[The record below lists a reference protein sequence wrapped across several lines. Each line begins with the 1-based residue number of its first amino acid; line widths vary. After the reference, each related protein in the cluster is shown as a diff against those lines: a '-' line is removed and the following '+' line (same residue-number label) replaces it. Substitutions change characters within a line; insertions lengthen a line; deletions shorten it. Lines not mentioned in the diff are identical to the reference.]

1 VDAGETGGLIM
12 VGVLAK
18 FEFLA
23 GHEEEISRF
32 FAEGRI
38 IVEGQPASTGWYA
51 ARLGPSTF
59 VAFAVFATEAD
70 RDALLAAGGP
80 VLSKVYGHL
89 FAAPPTFDKAD
100 IVEHRAPATF
110 A

>member
-1 VDAGETGGLIM
+1 M
-12 VGVLAK
+12 LAK
-18 FEFLA
+18 FEFLP
-23 GHEEEISRF
+23 GYEEEISRF
-32 FAEGRI
+32 FAEGRV

-51 ARLGPSTF
+51 ARLGPSAY

-80 VLSKVYGHL
+80 VLSKTYGHL
-89 FAAPPTFDKAD
+89 FAVPPTFELAD
-100 IVEHRAPATF
+100 IVEHRAPAAF

>member
-1 VDAGETGGLIM
+1 M

-18 FEFLA
+18 FEFVA
-23 GHEEEISRF
+23 GHEEEVSRF
-32 FAEGRI
+32 FAEGRV

-51 ARLGPSTF
+51 ARLGPSTYAAF
-59 VAFAVFATEAD
+59 VVFATEGD

-80 VLSKVYGHL
+80 VLSKTYGHL
-89 FAAPPTFDKAD
+89 FAVPPTFDKVD
-100 IVEHRAPATF
+100 IVEHRAPASF